1 VDVVGPEAG
10 QLGLGAAVTREEIE
24 KLCGERG
31 LEDIL
36 LADGF
41 EEAFI
46 GFAQRFTTTVALYDR
61 AKCIA
66 ILESEGAT
74 NEEAEEYFEF
84 NVVDAWV
91 GEQTPAFAML
101 ISGGDTSGAQD

>member
-1 VDVVGPEAG
+1 
-10 QLGLGAAVTREEIE
+10 VTREEIE

-31 LEDIL
+31 LEDIV

-46 GFAQRFTTTVALYDR
+46 GFVQRFTTTVALYDR
-61 AKCIA
+61 AKCVA
-66 ILESEGAT
+66 ILERDGLSR
-74 NEEAEEYFEF
+74 EEAEEYFDF

-91 GEQTPAFAML
+91 GEQTPAYAML
-101 ISGGDTSGAQD
+101 IDETGEERES